1 MTVSALDI
9 LISRW
14 SGLLVALA
22 TLAGLVAFVMRE
34 RTRQAQRENT
44 GLRRLVAVAI
54 ICALVAV
61 VGRIY
66 PLVK

>member
-22 TLAGLVAFVMRE
+22 TLAGLVAFRLRE
-34 RTRQAQRENT
+34 RTRTARRESWFLQWGVT
-44 GLRRLVAVAI
+44 AAI
-54 ICALVAV
+54 VCALVAV